1 MPLVSRPRA
10 AVAALLVAAAT
21 GAVVLYGANPAGR
34 TAQDPP
40 AVGQDGKDVEWVPTA
55 EALIETML
63 DMAELGPD
71 DVLMDLGSGDGR
83 LVIEAARRG
92 ARAIGVE
99 YDAELVSLSRERA
112 ADAGMSG
119 QVTFLQADLFQIDLT
134 EATVITLFLLP
145 DLNLR
150 LRPTLLDLAPGT
162 RIVSNTWDMGDWT
175 ADETTQLDPCP
186 GFCTAL
192 LWIVP
197 ARIAGIWTTEDGEDT
212 FRFDQ
217 QFQVATGTLR
227 RQNGNPLTLDDVA
240 LTGDVLTFRA
250 GGALYR
256 GVADGDT
263 ITGTATTG
271 GRQAA
276 WTVTRA
282 GR

>member
-10 AVAALLVAAAT
+10 AVAALLVAAAA
-21 GAVVLYGANPAGR
+21 GAVVLYGANHAGR

-63 DMAELGPD
+63 DMAALGPD

-99 YDAELVSLSRERA
+99 YDARLVALSRERA
-112 ADAGMSG
+112 ADAGLSG

-175 ADETTQLDPCP
+175 ADETIQLDPCP

-192 LWIVP
+192 LWVVP
-197 ARIAGIWTTEDGEDT
+197 ARIAGAWTTEDGEDT

-250 GGALYR
+250 GDALYR

-271 GRQAA
+271 GRQAV

>member
-1 MPLVSRPRA
+1 MPSVSQPRA
-10 AVAALLVAAAT
+10 AAAALLVATAA
-21 GAVVLYGANPAGR
+21 GAFVLYGANPAVR
-34 TAQDPP
+34 AAQDQP
-40 AVGQDGKDVEWVPTA
+40 AVGQDGKDVEWVPTP

-63 DMAELGPD
+63 DMAELRAD

-99 YDAELVSLSRERA
+99 YDAELVALSRERA

-162 RIVSNTWDMGDWT
+162 RIVSNTWDMGDWA
-175 ADETTQLDPCP
+175 ADETIQLDPCP

-197 ARIAGIWTTEDGEDT
+197 ARIAGAWTTEDGEYT

-217 QFQVATGTLR
+217 QFQVATGTLH
-227 RQNGNPLTLDDVA
+227 QQGGGTLPLNEVA
-240 LTGDVLTFRA
+240 LTGDALTARA
-250 GGALYR
+250 DGVLYR
-256 GVADGDT
+256 GLVDGDT

-271 GRQAA
+271 GRQSA

-282 GR
+282 GP

>member
-1 MPLVSRPRA
+1 MPLVSQPRA
-10 AVAALLVAAAT
+10 AAAALLVAAAA
-21 GAVVLYGANPAGR
+21 GAVVLYGANPAAR
-34 TAQDPP
+34 AAQDPP
-40 AVGQDGKDVEWVPTA
+40 AVGQDGKDVEWVPTP

-63 DMAELGPD
+63 DMAELRAD

-83 LVIEAARRG
+83 LVVEAARRG

-99 YDAELVSLSRERA
+99 YDARLVALSRERA

-162 RIVSNTWDMGDWT
+162 RIVSNTWDMGDWA
-175 ADETTQLDPCP
+175 ADETIQLDPCP

-197 ARIAGIWTTEDGEDT
+197 ARVAGAWTTEGSTDT

-217 QFQVATGTLR
+217 RFQAATGTLR
-227 RQNGNPLTLDDVA
+227 RQNGSTLPLDEVA

-250 GGALYR
+250 DGVLYR
-256 GVADGDT
+256 GVVSGDT

-271 GRQAA
+271 GRQSA

-282 GR
+282 RS